1 MNSAM
6 TYEQLY
12 NNMVK
17 KFTVERNNTEYKLGD
32 YMLMKATSK
41 TTSLVAAQETSN
53 LPVAHVSGKENA
65 ISTVFTYINEKLKIK
80 EAPVRDKTIRT
91 FPLRTSLASLGSA
104 LVVCALVVSC
114 AFFGL
119 KSALLTSVT
128 IQSNEF
134 EEGELVDEIETIVT
148 PSFDTDEI

>member
-6 TYEQLY
+6 TYDQLY

-32 YMLMKATSK
+32 YMLMKAQNK
-41 TTSLVAAQETSN
+41 TNALVATSETSN
-53 LPVAHVSGKENA
+53 LPVAHVNKDNA
-65 ISTVFTYINEKLKIK
+65 ISTVFTYINEKLKVK
-80 EAPVRDKTIRT
+80 EAPVRDRTIRR
-91 FPLRTSLASLGSA
+91 FPLRTSLSSLGSA

-119 KSALLTSVT
+119 KSAILTSVT
-128 IQSNEF
+128 IQTNEF

-148 PSFDTDEI
+148 PSFDVDKF

>member
-1 MNSAM
+1 MAR
-6 TYEQLY
+6 
-12 NNMVK
+12 V
-17 KFTVERNNTEYKLGD
+17 NTKD
-32 YMLMKATSK
+32 S
-41 TTSLVAAQETSN
+41 
-53 LPVAHVSGKENA
+53 A

-148 PSFDTDEI
+148 PSFDIEL

>member
-104 LVVCALVVSC
+104 LVV
-114 AFFGL
+114 
-119 KSALLTSVT
+119 
-128 IQSNEF
+128 
-134 EEGELVDEIETIVT
+134 
-148 PSFDTDEI
+148 

>member
-1 MNSAM
+1 
-6 TYEQLY
+6 
-12 NNMVK
+12 MVK
-17 KFTVERNNTEYKLGD
+17 KFTVERNNTDYKLGD

-41 TTSLVAAQETSN
+41 SNALVAAQETSN
-53 LPVAHVSGKENA
+53 LPVARVNAKDSA

-148 PSFDTDEI
+148 PSFNIEL